1 MSIEMDKFKEKENE
15 KNNII
20 EGMEDEKEI
29 INNQSK
35 ESKNNGRG

>member
-1 MSIEMDKFKEKENE
+1 MNIEMDKFKEKENE
-15 KNNII
+15 KNNSI

-29 INNQSK
+29 INTQSK